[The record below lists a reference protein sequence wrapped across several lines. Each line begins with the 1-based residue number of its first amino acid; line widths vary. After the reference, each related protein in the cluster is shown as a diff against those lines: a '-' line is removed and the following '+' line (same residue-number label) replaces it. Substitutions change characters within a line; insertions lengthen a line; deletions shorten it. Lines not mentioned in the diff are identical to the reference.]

1 MTELSWQKSIEV
13 CRVVKGVVPIAEHP
27 VTLTAATANVSA
39 VSSRVSQ
46 EAYEGSAVCLINAI
60 HDVDGTQGNSFHMHV
75 KPTLAS
81 PHQYITC

>member
-13 CRVVKGVVPIAEHP
+13 CRVVKGIVVPIAEHP

-46 EAYEGSAVCLINAI
+46 EGSAVCLLNSKNLPI
-60 HDVDGTQGNSFHMHV
+60 HDVDGTKGNRFHMLHHTNISPV
-75 KPTLAS
+75 KS
-81 PHQYITC
+81 